1 MKAVVLNGPNDFT
14 AVEDYPKPQI
24 GPRDMLL
31 EMKRTAI
38 CGTDIRILEGKKTKD
53 VRYGHIIGHE
63 ISGVIC
69 EVGAEVEGYSV
80 GDRVAVENVIR
91 TAHARCA
98 SAATTMYVSTDRPSA
113 TS

>member
-38 CGTDIRILEGKKTKD
+38 CGTDIRILEGK
-53 VRYGHIIGHE
+53 RQ
-63 ISGVIC
+63 
-69 EVGAEVEGYSV
+69 
-80 GDRVAVENVIR
+80 RM
-91 TAHARCA
+91 CA
-98 SAATTMYVSTDRPSA
+98 TDTLSDMRSAA
-113 TS
+113 